1 LSIIAGADTIYVDD
15 DFIDNPLLHQ
25 WDTITEGIADAN
37 PGDIV
42 YIYNG
47 VYNETVVVNKT
58 LNLTGE
64 SNSGTIIDGEGG
76 SLPLWINASNVN
88 VSSLS
93 VFNSSGYCLNVTGS
107 NVSLSNC
114 RIFNNSGVGINVRN
128 SADFTLNDCNIFN
141 NNKTGVNIVNSDRS
155 IITGTTISTTGTFGY
170 GLYIRNSNNSVLTS
184 CRINTTGTSSFGI
197 YQDGETLRIYN
208 SKINSSTNSDIYIV
222 NQGTMIS
229 INCTFSDLDVEQ
241 DGGGVLIVKNYL
253 TIKVTYSDGAT
264 PIQGADVEVRDN
276 SNQIYASSGYGGTDG
291 QTDANGRVGPILVQ
305 DRWYN
310 LSNTPIE
317 NITDIKAKKTIN
329 LTWEGTLSDVNMSTS
344 HTESMSATDIISP
357 PKPTGLTVIRI
368 PATNDLNIS
377 WNQNLDTFNYSA
389 YYSVGGSSF
398 TLIANVTHP
407 KNWTMHL
414 NLTDGNIYRYTI
426 RAWDWVGLRSPYSDV
441 VSFNLTDITP
451 PAIPKNL
458 SAKPLV
464 NDDELEIS
472 WDQNTD
478 DTVNYELWFTDAVS
492 GPWTKVGNV
501 THPTNFTTFS
511 DPILVNGSTYYLKI
525 RAWDEMALGSG
536 YSVPISVVHIDYVAP
551 GAPTGLTAVAES
563 ISNITL
569 TWSAPIDADV
579 QGYRVYINQSGVGTG
594 GPYYFQSNINTLTYQ
609 LTDLRENTTYY
620 FVVRAFDEANR
631 LSVFSEEAENTTL
644 SQQPGKPLLDTL
656 PEYTNNPIINISG
669 TADKFITILVLNN
682 GLLAGSG
689 STDTNGT
696 FKIQITLVE
705 DLNVINARA
714 RNNALVEGPP
724 SEPQN
729 ITLDTQKPIAIA
741 GEDLNIFTG
750 QKAIFSAASSTDNY
764 GIDNYTWSF
773 DDFGGNPV
781 KLYGEEAEYKFNQ
794 TGNFEVT
801 LTLIDVAGNLGTD
814 TLWVNVQTIPL
825 EQPVIKNTVPDNN
838 SVNVPVDV
846 KVIITFSLPMDTDS
860 VASVL
865 KIIPDTGHNLLWN
878 TNKTEITIEFTKNLE
893 YDNEYSISVGKAKA
907 VNGLELKD
915 APIVLVFNTETAPGI
930 PKITIT
936 TQPGETEVKP
946 GETITISGTSTGM
959 LEGTQVTVILGDQ
972 TVYDTVAADGSWSV
986 SIKAPEAEGVYDL
999 TVEIDTE
1006 KETGSVIIKE
1016 PTAPGDDD
1024 EDDDKGLLGFGP
1036 LMDYLIILIIIIII
1050 IILVMLALRKKPKEE
1065 QVQEDE
1071 VAEEEEIEEEELE
1084 EEELEEEELIE
1095 DELEEGEVEAEA
1107 EELHEDELDEV
1118 EPEEEDLEEDELEEE
1133 EPEEEELTEQEPEE
1147 EPLTEEETEPTEETE
1162 ETDLEQEKEELGE

>member
-1 LSIIAGADTIYVDD
+1 
-15 DFIDNPLLHQ
+15 
-25 WDTITEGIADAN
+25 
-37 PGDIV
+37 
-42 YIYNG
+42 
-47 VYNETVVVNKT
+47 
-58 LNLTGE
+58 
-64 SNSGTIIDGEGG
+64 
-76 SLPLWINASNVN
+76 
-88 VSSLS
+88 
-93 VFNSSGYCLNVTGS
+93 
-107 NVSLSNC
+107 
-114 RIFNNSGVGINVRN
+114 
-128 SADFTLNDCNIFN
+128 
-141 NNKTGVNIVNSDRS
+141 
-155 IITGTTISTTGTFGY
+155 
-170 GLYIRNSNNSVLTS
+170 
-184 CRINTTGTSSFGI
+184 
-197 YQDGETLRIYN
+197 
-208 SKINSSTNSDIYIV
+208 
-222 NQGTMIS
+222 
-229 INCTFSDLDVEQ
+229 
-241 DGGGVLIVKNYL
+241 
-253 TIKVTYSDGAT
+253 
-264 PIQGADVEVRDN
+264 
-276 SNQIYASSGYGGTDG
+276 
-291 QTDANGRVGPILVQ
+291 
-305 DRWYN
+305 
-310 LSNTPIE
+310 
-317 NITDIKAKKTIN
+317 
-329 LTWEGTLSDVNMSTS
+329 
-344 HTESMSATDIISP
+344 
-357 PKPTGLTVIRI
+357 
-368 PATNDLNIS
+368 
-377 WNQNLDTFNYSA
+377 
-389 YYSVGGSSF
+389 
-398 TLIANVTHP
+398 
-407 KNWTMHL
+407 
-414 NLTDGNIYRYTI
+414 
-426 RAWDWVGLRSPYSDV
+426 
-441 VSFNLTDITP
+441 
-451 PAIPKNL
+451 
-458 SAKPLV
+458 
-464 NDDELEIS
+464 
-472 WDQNTD
+472 
-478 DTVNYELWFTDAVS
+478 
-492 GPWTKVGNV
+492 
-501 THPTNFTTFS
+501 
-511 DPILVNGSTYYLKI
+511 
-525 RAWDEMALGSG
+525 MALGSG

-714 RNNALVEGPP
+714 RNNALVEGPL

-825 EQPVIKNTVPDNN
+825 EQPVIKNTVPDNK

-1095 DELEEGEVEAEA
+1095 DELEEGEAKDEA

-1118 EPEEEDLEEDELEEE
+1118 EPEEEKLEEDELEEE
-1133 EPEEEELTEQEPEE
+1133 EPEEEELIEQEPEE

-1162 ETDLEQEKEELGE
+1162 ETDLEQEKEELEE